1 MYELT
6 RMIFSKSKW
15 RRPKILGCEVLYV
28 SQTATNV
35 RTALEEAVT
44 ARAYLEGVDLVHADL
59 GRAQL
64 PGALLPGARMGGAN
78 LREANLQGALLSG
91 ARFGQVV
98 GADFSGALLSAAR
111 FGEVVESDFSGAQ
124 LRGACLNG
132 LRKCDLSGADLSDAY
147 IGRRLDNMLGNN
159 FDGADVRGLSV
170 DYDVM
175 INIDFTR
182 CRNLGELVVRQRE
195 LLEPADGNYG
205 YHAIELELRNWK
217 AIHRAGGPGSIQ
229 ARSK

>member
-1 MYELT
+1 M
-6 RMIFSKSKW
+6 
-15 RRPKILGCEVLYV
+15 
-28 SQTATNV
+28 
-35 RTALEEAVT
+35 
-44 ARAYLEGVDLVHADL
+44 
-59 GRAQL
+59 
-64 PGALLPGARMGGAN
+64 
-78 LREANLQGALLSG
+78 
-91 ARFGQVV
+91 
-98 GADFSGALLSAAR
+98 
-111 FGEVVESDFSGAQ
+111 
-124 LRGACLNG
+124 
-132 LRKCDLSGADLSDAY
+132 SGADLSDAY